1 MSPPKGWTKNKEPV
15 TVAVLEP
22 KQISIEMV
30 PEKVEPAPLVAS
42 APIKDDRF
50 FPKVVLVWRDSKG
63 REKTTTYVVANLVVH
78 EEIDEKFTEGGKKQ
92 ASIHITID
100 TDVLEKT

>member
-1 MSPPKGWTKNKEPV
+1 MPPKGWTKKGEP
-15 TVAVLEP
+15 TVVVVPPKTISVEMPPEP
-22 KQISIEMV
+22 KKEEIV
-30 PEKVEPAPLVAS
+30 V

-78 EEIDEKFTEGGKKQ
+78 EEIDEHFTDGGTKK